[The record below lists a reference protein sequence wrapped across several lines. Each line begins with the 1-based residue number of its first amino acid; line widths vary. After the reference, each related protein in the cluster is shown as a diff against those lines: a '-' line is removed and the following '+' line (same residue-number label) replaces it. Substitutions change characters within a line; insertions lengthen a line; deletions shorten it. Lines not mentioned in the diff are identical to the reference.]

1 MNAQQLLNKIL
12 PILHS
17 VKDKEDKLR
26 KILDFLNEEIYEE
39 QEEEILEIPEEFE
52 KLLKPIAGSIDAGMN
67 CYLNPKSLEIE
78 EVPALLVND
87 PHEYKM
93 LTGFGTEDEEL
104 KHQNW
109 DKCYVFEPLG
119 SNESFRIMEAFAENM
134 GDEKFREQL
143 FYALNHRK
151 PFANFK
157 WKIDNSPYRQDW
169 FDFKQKW
176 LEGYVREELYWFLE
190 RQEEK

>member
-26 KILDFLNEEIYEE
+26 QILDFLNEEIYEE
-39 QEEEILEIPEEFE
+39 QEEEILQIPEEFE

-109 DKCYVFEPLG
+109 DKCYVFEPLK

-134 GDEKFREQL
+134 EDRKFREQL
-143 FYALNHRK
+143 FYALNNRK